1 MSKEAT
7 NGVEA
12 VNGSDDS
19 SNISNYLFMQEKV
32 ELLGEI
38 RKIETGLKDGEMSS
52 WFIIQLLLK
61 KLNGMATEL
70 KDGIGTYSQNINEL
84 SGDENK
90 MAAALKNIEAYE
102 AQHPGTTIPD
112 SDVQAFKKAYT
123 AIQGDLKKLKK
134 FIDGDPTHK
143 PPIPPQPG
151 PNVDPKTGK
160 GDWSR
165 MYDDA
170 QGNFDMISNQQWT
183 NGQTVG
189 QMIASGDD
197 TDLAAAFTEW
207 ATQYNQTGRGSQGS
221 TGPFVD
227 WESGA
232 GTAEGL
238 NNLTQDLSSDI
249 TNANNKLNQDA
260 QIINSCNSIAQSGVK
275 NATDMYAFL
284 TQHQVS
290 N

>member
-7 NGVEA
+7 NGVDA
-12 VNGSDDS
+12 VDGADTS
-19 SNISNYLFMQEKV
+19 SNVSNYLFMQEKV

-38 RKIETGLKDGEMSS
+38 QKIEAGLKKGEMSS
-52 WFIIQLLLK
+52 WYIIQLLLK

-70 KDGIGTYSQNINEL
+70 KGGIGTYSQDINEL

-123 AIQGDLKKLKK
+123 AIQDDLKKLKK
-134 FIDGDPTHK
+134 LVIDGDHTHK

-151 PNVDPKTGK
+151 PNN
-160 GDWSR
+160 DWLNN
-165 MYDDA
+165 YNDA
-170 QGNFDMISNQQWT
+170 KGNFDMISNEKW

-197 TDLAAAFTEW
+197 TDLAAAFTDW
-207 ATQYNQTGRGSQGS
+207 ATQYNQTGTGSQGS
-221 TGPFVD
+221 TVPFVD
-227 WESGA
+227 WENGA

-260 QIINSCNSIAQSGVK
+260 QVINSCNSIAQSGVK
-275 NATDMYAFL
+275 NASDMYAFL
-284 TQHQVS
+284 TQHQVA